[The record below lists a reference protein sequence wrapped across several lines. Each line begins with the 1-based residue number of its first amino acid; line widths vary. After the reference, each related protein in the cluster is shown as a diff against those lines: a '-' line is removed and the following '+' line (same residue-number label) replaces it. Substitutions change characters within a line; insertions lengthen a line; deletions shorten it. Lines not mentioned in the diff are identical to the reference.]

1 MKSLLDKLFFR
12 SNNLDNISQSLKEL
26 SSKSSTSKVFDAI
39 NSYSSS
45 SEIRYV
51 GGCIRKIINNE
62 KIIDDIDLATNLEP
76 KEVCEALKKNQI
88 NYYETGIDHGTVTA
102 VIDNYKFEIT
112 SLREDISTDGRH
124 AKVSF
129 SKDWKKDAARRDFT
143 INSIY
148 SDYDG
153 NLFDP
158 YNGKEDVKKGEIN
171 FIGNSDKRIQEDYL
185 RILRYIRFFVNY
197 SKQKHN
203 PDTIKSI
210 RRNLDG
216 ISKLSKER
224 LIDELRKILR
234 PNVLQKLVKDKFC
247 LDIIKIIFPEL
258 KYFNIFSRLNSLATK
273 MLNEVDFVFFI
284 SLLIIDETD
293 NADYFLYKFN
303 ISKKNQKRIK
313 DLDNFYKDKIM
324 NKKLN
329 EKNLNRIFYY
339 NGKESV
345 IDILNF
351 KIFKLKKLDN
361 DIIELLN
368 SYRNKV
374 KPTLPV
380 KADILMKKYKIPE
393 GKLLGDKLKLIE
405 EEWVNNNFQISDQQI
420 EIIANR

>member
-12 SNNLDNISQSLKEL
+12 NNNLDNISRSLKEL

-62 KIIDDIDLATNLEP
+62 KIDDIDLATNLEP

-148 SDYDG
+148 SDYNG

-158 YNGKEDVKKGEIN
+158 YNGKEDVEKGEIN

-203 PDTIKSI
+203 LDTIKSI

-224 LIDELRKILR
+224 LIDELRKILI
-234 PNVLQKLVKDKFC
+234 PNVLQKLVKDRFC
-247 LDIIKIIFPEL
+247 LDIIKIIFQ
-258 KYFNIFSRLNSLATK
+258 N
-273 MLNEVDFVFFI
+273 
-284 SLLIIDETD
+284 
-293 NADYFLYKFN
+293 
-303 ISKKNQKRIK
+303 
-313 DLDNFYKDKIM
+313 
-324 NKKLN
+324 
-329 EKNLNRIFYY
+329 
-339 NGKESV
+339 
-345 IDILNF
+345 
-351 KIFKLKKLDN
+351 
-361 DIIELLN
+361 
-368 SYRNKV
+368 
-374 KPTLPV
+374 
-380 KADILMKKYKIPE
+380 
-393 GKLLGDKLKLIE
+393 
-405 EEWVNNNFQISDQQI
+405 
-420 EIIANR
+420 

>member
-12 SNNLDNISQSLKEL
+12 SNNLDTISRSLKEL

-62 KIIDDIDLATNLEP
+62 KIDDIDLATNLEP

-102 VIDNYKFEIT
+102 LIDNYKFEIT

-158 YNGKEDVKKGEIN
+158 YNGKEDVEKGEIN

-203 PDTIKSI
+203 LDTVKSI

-293 NADYFLYKFN
+293 NADYFLYRFN

-339 NGKESV
+339 NGKEAV

-351 KIFKLKKLDN
+351 KIFKSKKLDN

-368 SYRNKV
+368 LYKKKV
-374 KPTLPV
+374 KPTMPV
-380 KADILMKKYKIPE
+380 QADILMKKYKIPE

-420 EIIANR
+420 EIIANC

>member
-62 KIIDDIDLATNLEP
+62 KIDDIDLATNLEP

-158 YNGKEDVKKGEIN
+158 YNGKEDVEKGEIN

-224 LIDELRKILR
+224 LIDELKKILR

-247 LDIIKIIFPEL
+247 LDIIKIIFPEF

-339 NGKESV
+339 NGKEAV

-368 SYRNKV
+368 LYRNKV

-405 EEWVNNNFQISDQQI
+405 EEWVNNNFKISDQQI

>member
-12 SNNLDNISQSLKEL
+12 SNNLDNISRSLKEL

-62 KIIDDIDLATNLEP
+62 KIDDIDLATNLEP

-102 VIDNYKFEIT
+102 LIDNYKFEIT

-158 YNGKEDVKKGEIN
+158 YNGKEDVEKGEIN

-247 LDIIKIIFPEL
+247 LDIIKIIFPEF

-324 NKKLN
+324 NKKFN

-339 NGKESV
+339 NGKRSC
-345 IDILNF
+345 N
-351 KIFKLKKLDN
+351 
-361 DIIELLN
+361 
-368 SYRNKV
+368 
-374 KPTLPV
+374 
-380 KADILMKKYKIPE
+380 
-393 GKLLGDKLKLIE
+393 
-405 EEWVNNNFQISDQQI
+405 
-420 EIIANR
+420 

>member
-62 KIIDDIDLATNLEP
+62 KIDDIDLATNLEP

-102 VIDNYKFEIT
+102 LIDNYKFEIT

-158 YNGKEDVKKGEIN
+158 YNGKEDVEKGEIN

-234 PNVLQKLVKDKFC
+234 PNVLQKLFKDKFC
-247 LDIIKIIFPEL
+247 LDIIKIIFPEF

-293 NADYFLYKFN
+293 NADYFLYRFN

-339 NGKESV
+339 NGKEAV

-351 KIFKLKKLDN
+351 KIFKSKKLDN

-368 SYRNKV
+368 LYKNKV
-374 KPTLPV
+374 KPTMPV
-380 KADILMKKYKIPE
+380 QADILMKKYKIPE
-393 GKLLGDKLKLIE
+393 GKLLGDKLRLIE
-405 EEWVNNNFQISDQQI
+405 EEWVNNNFQISDQEI

>member
-12 SNNLDNISQSLKEL
+12 SNNLDNISRSLKEL

-62 KIIDDIDLATNLEP
+62 KIDDIDLATNLEP

-88 NYYETGIDHGTVTA
+88 DYYETGIDHGTVTA

-158 YNGKEDVKKGEIN
+158 YNGKEDVEKGEIN

-203 PDTIKSI
+203 LDTIKSI

-247 LDIIKIIFPEL
+247 LDIIKTIFPEL
-258 KYFNIFSRLNSLATK
+258 RYFNIFSRLNSLATK

-293 NADYFLYKFN
+293 NADYFLYRFN

-339 NGKESV
+339 NGKEAV

-368 SYRNKV
+368 LYRNKT
-374 KPTLPV
+374 KPTMPV
-380 KADILMKKYKIPE
+380 KADILKKKYKIPE

-405 EEWVNNNFQISDQQI
+405 EEWVNNNFKISDQQI

>member
-62 KIIDDIDLATNLEP
+62 KIDDIDLATNLEP

-158 YNGKEDVKKGEIN
+158 YNGKEDVEKGEIN

-224 LIDELRKILR
+224 LIDELKKILR

-293 NADYFLYKFN
+293 NADYFLYRFN

-339 NGKESV
+339 NGKEAV

-368 SYRNKV
+368 LYRNKA

-405 EEWVNNNFQISDQQI
+405 EEWVNNNFKISDQQI

>member
-1 MKSLLDKLFFR
+1 MDGM
-12 SNNLDNISQSLKEL
+12 LK
-26 SSKSSTSKVFDAI
+26 V
-39 NSYSSS
+39 
-45 SEIRYV
+45 R
-51 GGCIRKIINNE
+51 
-62 KIIDDIDLATNLEP
+62 
-76 KEVCEALKKNQI
+76 
-88 NYYETGIDHGTVTA
+88 
-102 VIDNYKFEIT
+102 
-112 SLREDISTDGRH
+112 
-124 AKVSF
+124 F

-158 YNGKEDVKKGEIN
+158 YNGKEDVEKGEIN

-203 PDTIKSI
+203 LDTIKSI

-224 LIDELRKILR
+224 LIDELKKILR

-247 LDIIKIIFPEL
+247 LDIIKIIFPEF

-293 NADYFLYKFN
+293 NADYFLYRFN

-339 NGKESV
+339 NGKEAV

-351 KIFKLKKLDN
+351 KIFKSKKLDN

-368 SYRNKV
+368 LYKNKL
-374 KPTLPV
+374 KPTMPV

>member
-12 SNNLDNISQSLKEL
+12 SNNLDNISRSIKEL
-26 SSKSSTSKVFDAI
+26 SSKSSSSKVFDAI

-62 KIIDDIDLATNLEP
+62 KIDDIDLATNLEP

-102 VIDNYKFEIT
+102 LIDNYKFEIT

-148 SDYDG
+148 SDYNG

-158 YNGKEDVKKGEIN
+158 YNGKEDVEKGEIN

-234 PNVLQKLVKDKFC
+234 PNVLQKLFKDKFC
-247 LDIIKIIFPEL
+247 LEIIKTIFPEL

-293 NADYFLYKFN
+293 NTDYFLYRFN

-339 NGKESV
+339 NGKEAV

-368 SYRNKV
+368 LYKNKV
-374 KPTLPV
+374 KPTMPV

-405 EEWVNNNFQISDQQI
+405 EEWVNNNFRISDQQI